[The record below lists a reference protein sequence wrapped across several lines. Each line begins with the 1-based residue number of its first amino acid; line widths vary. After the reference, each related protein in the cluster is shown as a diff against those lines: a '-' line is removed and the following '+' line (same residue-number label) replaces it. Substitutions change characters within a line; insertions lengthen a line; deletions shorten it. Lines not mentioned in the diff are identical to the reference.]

1 MEQKVS
7 LSSRAYEYI
16 YNNIAQGKLKV
27 GQYVSE
33 EVIAN
38 KLKISRTPIRES
50 LIALNKE
57 GLLEKTGR
65 SYRVIIA
72 SSEDLIELYEARR
85 VIEAENARLCALRIS
100 REQLADFKKF
110 MADVSTIYRHGSV
123 QSYKKVDLDEQFH
136 DFIDRNSGNKYMEK
150 YSKEIRR
157 KLKIARLTFFTV
169 LDVSMEDSR
178 EHESVFQAIMNRDP
192 SKAFEE
198 MTKHEENVI
207 KFVKN
212 ELLPSLYKF

>member
-1 MEQKVS
+1 MS

-27 GQYVSE
+27 GQHISE
-33 EVIAN
+33 EVIAG

-65 SYRVIIA
+65 SYMVVIS

-85 VIEAENARLCALRIS
+85 LIESENARLCALRIS

-110 MADVSTIYRHGSV
+110 MSDANTAYKQSSV
-123 QSYKKVDLDEQFH
+123 QPYRKVEIDDQFH

-157 KLKIARLTFFTV
+157 KLKIVRLTYFTAM
-169 LDVSMEDSR
+169 DFSNENSKD
-178 EHESVFQAIMNRDP
+178 HESVFHAIMNRDP
-192 SKAFEE
+192 SRAFEE
-198 MTKHEENVI
+198 MAKHEENVI

-212 ELLPSLYKF
+212 ELLPKLYKF

>member
-7 LSSRAYEYI
+7 LSSRAYDYI

-27 GQYVSE
+27 GQQVSE
-33 EVIAN
+33 EVIA
-38 KLKISRTPIRES
+38 KRLKISRTPIRES

-65 SYRVIIA
+65 SFRVIIA
-72 SSEDLIELYEARR
+72 SPEDLIELYEARK
-85 VIEAENARLCALRIS
+85 VIETENARLCALRIS
-100 REQLADFKKF
+100 RDQLADFKKF
-110 MADVSTIYRHGSV
+110 MADISVIYKQSPV
-123 QSYKKVDLDEQFH
+123 QAYRKVELDDQFH

-150 YSKEIRR
+150 YSREIRR
-157 KLKIARLTFFTV
+157 KLKIVRLTFFTA
-169 LDVSMEDSR
+169 LDVSEDDSR
-178 EHESVFQAIMNRDP
+178 EHESVFQAIMSRDP
-192 SKAFEE
+192 SKAFQE

-212 ELLPSLYKF
+212 DLLPTLYKF

>member
-65 SYRVIIA
+65 S
-72 SSEDLIELYEARR
+72 
-85 VIEAENARLCALRIS
+85 
-100 REQLADFKKF
+100 
-110 MADVSTIYRHGSV
+110 
-123 QSYKKVDLDEQFH
+123 
-136 DFIDRNSGNKYMEK
+136 
-150 YSKEIRR
+150 
-157 KLKIARLTFFTV
+157 
-169 LDVSMEDSR
+169 
-178 EHESVFQAIMNRDP
+178 
-192 SKAFEE
+192 
-198 MTKHEENVI
+198 
-207 KFVKN
+207 
-212 ELLPSLYKF
+212 